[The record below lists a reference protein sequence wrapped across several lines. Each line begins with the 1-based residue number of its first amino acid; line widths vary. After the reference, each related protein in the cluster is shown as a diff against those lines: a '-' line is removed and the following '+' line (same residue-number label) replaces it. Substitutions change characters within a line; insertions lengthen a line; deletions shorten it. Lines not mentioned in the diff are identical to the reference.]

1 MVTRLIVISISLV
14 TYRIIE
20 VRARQALRFAFS
32 LKPRRPDKIVYEPEV
47 TATGFGRGPDRQIP
61 RSH

>member
-1 MVTRLIVISISLV
+1 LNNQVATNATPSRLHGAATMVTMLIVISISLV

-32 LKPRRPDKIVYEPEV
+32 LKPRRPDKNSLSI
-47 TATGFGRGPDRQIP
+47 
-61 RSH
+61 

>member
-20 VRARQALRFAFS
+20 VRAQQALRFAFS
-32 LKPRRPDKIVYEPEV
+32 LEPRRPDKN
-47 TATGFGRGPDRQIP
+47 
-61 RSH
+61 SL